1 MATANRAYTSEY
13 TFNRAPERQPER
25 VREETSSEASAG
37 ASAAKKKARQTA
49 VMTAPVLRALII
61 GTVALGILL
70 IGIVVVNAQTAD
82 LQYSINQMRNE
93 NRTIQSEID
102 MLNMQISSNT
112 GIEKLETFATDQIG
126 MRYPQEGES
135 ILIYSG
141 VSHDDSLADM
151 IKAKAYE

>member
-1 MATANRAYTSEY
+1 
-13 TFNRAPERQPER
+13 
-25 VREETSSEASAG
+25 
-37 ASAAKKKARQTA
+37 
-49 VMTAPVLRALII
+49 MTAPVLRALII

-93 NRTIQSEID
+93 NRAIQSEID

>member
-25 VREETSSEASAG
+25 VRRTRQRPQQAPQRQ
-37 ASAAKKKARQTA
+37 KKEARQTA

>member
-25 VREETSSEASAG
+25 VRRTRQRPQQAPQRQ
-37 ASAAKKKARQTA
+37 KKKARQTA

-126 MRYPQEGES
+126 MRYPQGGES

>member
-25 VREETSSEASAG
+25 VRRTRQRPQQAPQRQ
-37 ASAAKKKARQTA
+37 KKKARQTA

-126 MRYPQEGES
+126 MRDPQEGES

>member
-25 VREETSSEASAG
+25 VRRTRQRPQQAPQRQ
-37 ASAAKKKARQTA
+37 KKKARQTA

-126 MRYPQEGES
+126 MRYPRKG
-135 ILIYSG
+135 
-141 VSHDDSLADM
+141 
-151 IKAKAYE
+151 KAYSSTAG